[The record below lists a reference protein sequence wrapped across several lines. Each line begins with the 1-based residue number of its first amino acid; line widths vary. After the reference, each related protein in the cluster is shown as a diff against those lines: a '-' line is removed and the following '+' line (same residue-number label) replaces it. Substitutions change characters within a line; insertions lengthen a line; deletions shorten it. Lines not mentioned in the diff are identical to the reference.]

1 MSSDWFLERPS
12 ERYRPMLQILSQ
24 DEILQMRAQPG
35 FTPRMESALRRE
47 RCEAFQRYLRALR
60 ADFSLCSLALKMV
73 ILQSQEDRPD
83 LAIAVLRNQATF
95 AWGLVGVRFR
105 IFRYRWVLPAW
116 PRRIH

>member
-60 ADFSLCSLALKMV
+60 EDFSLCSLALKMV

-95 AWGLVGVRFR
+95 A
-105 IFRYRWVLPAW
+105 
-116 PRRIH
+116 